1 MAGPRSDGR
10 LAQGFYTQ
18 GDQLLTIDNLSLNGF
33 RVACDKKSGCFH
45 QKRSPLGLKTFRTSA
60 EAIMLDVPAARPGG
74 FREGSRRMTPSSSA
88 QIAVIAFAF
97 ALPGFSVQPLK
108 I

>member
-33 RVACDKKSGCFH
+33 RLATKNLAVFTRNG
-45 QKRSPLGLKTFRTSA
+45 RGLG
-60 EAIMLDVPAARPGG
+60 
-74 FREGSRRMTPSSSA
+74 
-88 QIAVIAFAF
+88 
-97 ALPGFSVQPLK
+97 
-108 I
+108 